1 MDSKYKEAGTR
12 AFGDRSHT
20 LVTVKYEAQQHALDF
35 IWSIMGDGNSI
46 AMICGRDGSGK
57 STVVRQFISELPR
70 DTAVGVVDATRI
82 KPRRL
87 LTEVLARFGYKP
99 DLESADELLQMIEV
113 FAAQQTR
120 SYQTPV
126 MIIENV
132 DRMFPSALQTVG
144 KLAALQE
151 QGRPVLRIVVTGN
164 KRLTALTGADKS
176 KHVTRRPVEVFDL
189 GPMSKNEALIYLH
202 ARLEAAGIPAPDS
215 MLPGDVCDL
224 LHKQSGGWP
233 RQLNDSALALIR
245 SAQAFPIS
253 ANKLRAP
260 KAAQKPIPKA
270 NDATPRVII
279 SRNGRKVAEYAFND
293 RKVLIGRSEFA
304 DIVVDDEFSSKFHV
318 LLLSYSDGLVLIDLN
333 SVNGT
338 LVNSVKVK
346 STLLFDNDIISL
358 GNHRLKVVN
367 VPAAGDGVA
376 AHVSMSDTIRMKG
389 LDDLRRKR
397 KARLKLVSG
406 GSKS

>member
-1 MDSKYKEAGTR
+1 MDIKYQEAGTR

-35 IWSIMGDGNSI
+35 IWSVMGDGNSI
-46 AMICGRDGSGK
+46 AMICGRDGAGK

-120 SYQTPV
+120 SYQAPV

-132 DRMFPSALQTVG
+132 DKMFPSSLQTIG

-151 QGRPVLRIVVTGN
+151 QGRPVLRIVLTSH
-164 KRLTALTGADKS
+164 KRVTALTGADKS
-176 KHVTRRPVEVFDL
+176 KRVTRRPVEEFDL
-189 GPMSKNEALIYLH
+189 GPMSANEALVYLY
-202 ARLEAAGIPAPDS
+202 ARLEAGGIPSPDS

-233 RQLNDSALALIR
+233 RQINESALALIR
-245 SAQAFPIS
+245 SAKTFPIS
-253 ANKLRAP
+253 ASKLRTPKKPEKP
-260 KAAQKPIPKA
+260 KAAKTGKA
-270 NDATPRVII
+270 PRII
-279 SRNGRKVAEYAFND
+279 VSRNGRKVAEYAFND
-293 RKVLIGRSEFA
+293 RKLLIGRSEFA

-318 LLLSYSDGLVLIDLN
+318 LLLLYTDGLVLIDLN

-346 STLLFDNDIISL
+346 STLLLDNDIISL
-358 GNHRLKVVN
+358 GNHRLKVVD
-367 VPAAGDGVA
+367 VPAARDGVA

-406 GSKS
+406 N